1 MVPINKRE
9 TPNQDQIFGSWIKK
23 KGNSACIQNH
33 CVKYVTECALT
44 SAPPYPL
51 QELKQDIS
59 SFRYEVLD
67 LLGNRKPPRR
77 TYSSSSEATQQDE
90 EPAEDLKT
98 KNPKGVS
105 FSLSSSSSA
114 ERKARESEFGVSAL
128 FRSMSGTTVEASL
141 APPPSDD
148 RKPKSNGL
156 RKFTPSASFIRNNGR
171 LQRFSR
177 SKKDSLRR
185 LGLLFSRMN
194 GHLPEPPSSS
204 RSAYSI
210 SDGVDLRMPSD
221 PQVTRSEMH
230 LHRLGGL
237 GLDEIGAHGDSPH
250 HVSQQPQHQ
259 HQYLHHQ
266 QQQQQRQS
274 NGRDGTLLLRP
285 PLSSSSAGQPSA
297 LGALHCA
304 SSITASSSRL
314 LSSSEDMCEG
324 WVGPCDS
331 LGSISWTGDQEES
344 VTTQL

>member
-1 MVPINKRE
+1 M
-9 TPNQDQIFGSWIKK
+9 
-23 KGNSACIQNH
+23 
-33 CVKYVTECALT
+33 KYKSLGPRSLCF
-44 SAPPYPL
+44 PW

-77 TYSSSSEATQQDE
+77 TYSSSSEATQQDDD
-90 EPAEDLKT
+90 PAEDLKA

-105 FSLSSSSSA
+105 FSLSSSSDKRS
-114 ERKARESEFGVSAL
+114 RDSEFGVSAL
-128 FRSMSGTTVEASL
+128 FHSMSGTMEGSAVEGSACEGS
-141 APPPSDD
+141 APTDD
-148 RKPKSNGL
+148 KKPKSNGL
-156 RKFTPSASFIRNNGR
+156 RKFTSSSTAFIRNGGR

-194 GHLPEPPSSS
+194 GHLPEPASSS

-210 SDGVDLRMPSD
+210 SDGVDLRMPAEP
-221 PQVTRSEMH
+221 PQVTRSELH

-237 GLDEIGAHGDSPH
+237 DLDEIGAHADAPH
-250 HVSQQPQHQ
+250 ASQQEWRR
-259 HQYLHHQ
+259 

-274 NGRDGTLLLRP
+274 NGRDGGGALLLRP
-285 PLSSSSAGQPSA
+285 PPSSSTGQPLA
-297 LGALHCA
+297 LGPLHCA

-314 LSSSEDMCEG
+314 LSSSEDMCESWG
-324 WVGPCDS
+324 RVGPCDS

>member
-1 MVPINKRE
+1 MWNKFYWSLSFCS
-9 TPNQDQIFGSWIKK
+9 PW
-23 KGNSACIQNH
+23 
-33 CVKYVTECALT
+33 
-44 SAPPYPL
+44 

-77 TYSSSSEATQQDE
+77 TYSSSSEATQQDDDL
-90 EPAEDLKT
+90 AEDLKT

-105 FSLSSSSSA
+105 FSLSSDKRS
-114 ERKARESEFGVSAL
+114 RDSEFGVSAL
-128 FRSMSGTTVEASL
+128 FRSMSGSRDGDVA
-141 APPPSDD
+141 ANDK
-148 RKPKSNGL
+148 KPKSNGL
-156 RKFTPSASFIRNNGR
+156 RKFTSSSSFIRNGGR

-194 GHLPEPPSSS
+194 GHLPEPASSS

-230 LHRLGGL
+230 LHQLGGL
-237 GLDEIGAHGDSPH
+237 RLDEMGAHADAH
-250 HVSQQPQHQ
+250 HVS
-259 HQYLHHQ
+259 LQ
-266 QQQQQRQS
+266 QQRQQRQS
-274 NGRDGTLLLRP
+274 NGRDGALLLP
-285 PLSSSSAGQPSA
+285 VAGQPLA
-297 LGALHCA
+297 LGPLHCA

-314 LSSSEDMCEG
+314 LSSSEDMYEG

-344 VTTQL
+344 VTTQLWGLALADLFFTT

>member
-1 MVPINKRE
+1 M
-9 TPNQDQIFGSWIKK
+9 QICEFVLIHVK
-23 KGNSACIQNH
+23 
-33 CVKYVTECALT
+33 CVCESLSSLT
-44 SAPPYPL
+44 LCFPL

-77 TYSSSSEATQQDE
+77 TYSSSSEATQQDDD
-90 EPAEDLKT
+90 PAEDLKS

-105 FSLSSSSSA
+105 FSLSSSSDKRS
-114 ERKARESEFGVSAL
+114 RDSEFGVSAL
-128 FRSMSGTTVEASL
+128 FHSMSGTMEGSPMEGSASEGS
-141 APPPSDD
+141 APADD
-148 RKPKSNGL
+148 KKPKSNGL
-156 RKFTPSASFIRNNGR
+156 RKFTTSSSSFIRNGSR

-194 GHLPEPPSSS
+194 GHLPEPASSS

-210 SDGVDLRMPSD
+210 SDGVDLRMPAEP
-221 PQVTRSEMH
+221 PQVTRSELQ

-237 GLDEIGAHGDSPH
+237 DMDEIGAQADSH
-250 HVSQQPQHQ
+250 HASQQERR
-259 HQYLHHQ
+259 Q

-274 NGRDGTLLLRP
+274 NGRDGGGVLLLRP
-285 PLSSSSAGQPSA
+285 PSSVGQPLA
-297 LGALHCA
+297 LGPLHCA

-314 LSSSEDMCEG
+314 LSSSEDMCESWG
-324 WVGPCDS
+324 RVGPCDS
-331 LGSISWTGDQEES
+331 LGSISWTGDQEDS